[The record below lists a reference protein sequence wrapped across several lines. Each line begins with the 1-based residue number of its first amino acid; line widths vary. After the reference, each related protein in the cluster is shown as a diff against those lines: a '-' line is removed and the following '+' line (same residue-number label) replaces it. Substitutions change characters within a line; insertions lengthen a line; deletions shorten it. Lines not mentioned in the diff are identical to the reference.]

1 MVNQH
6 TIIATFWGDTTE
18 KTTLMLEYAE
28 YLKSLG
34 TDKIPHQ
41 DSDLLSHSLRV
52 SGMLWQYD
60 RPHEEVIAG
69 LFHSIYGTEFQ
80 MYQINVTRQEIQNL
94 IGEKS
99 EYIVNL
105 FCTLNDRVNTILY
118 GKNLQ
123 EPDKT
128 TLRWLEYC
136 NIKDQD
142 PEASI
147 LKEFEIVLHI

>member
-6 TIIATFWGDTTE
+6 TIIAMFWGDTTE

-94 IGEKS
+94 IGERS
-99 EYIVNL
+99 EYIANL

-118 GKNLQ
+118 GRGLK

-142 PEASI
+142 PNATI
-147 LKEFEIVLHI
+147 LKEFELVLHI

>member
-1 MVNQH
+1 MFWAD
-6 TIIATFWGDTTE
+6 TIE
-18 KTTLMLEYAE
+18 KTISISDCVD
-28 YLKSLG
+28 YLTSLG
-34 TDKIPHQ
+34 ADNIPHR
-41 DSDLLSHSLRV
+41 DSNLLSHSV
-52 SGMLWQYD
+52 SVAGMLNGYD
-60 RPHEEVIAG
+60 RPHHEQVAA

-80 MYQINVTRQEIQNL
+80 MYKVNVTREEIQNL
-94 IGEKS
+94 IGIKS
-99 EYIVNL
+99 EHIANL

-118 GKNLQ
+118 GRGLK

-142 PEASI
+142 PNASI

>member
-1 MVNQH
+1 
-6 TIIATFWGDTTE
+6 
-18 KTTLMLEYAE
+18 
-28 YLKSLG
+28 
-34 TDKIPHQ
+34 
-41 DSDLLSHSLRV
+41 
-52 SGMLWQYD
+52 
-60 RPHEEVIAG
+60 
-69 LFHSIYGTEFQ
+69 

>member
-1 MVNQH
+1 MFWAD
-6 TIIATFWGDTTE
+6 TIE
-18 KTTLMLEYAE
+18 KTISISDCVD
-28 YLKSLG
+28 YLTSLG
-34 TDKIPHQ
+34 ADNIPHR
-41 DSDLLSHSLRV
+41 DSNLLSHSISV
-52 SGMLWQYD
+52 AGMMNGHS
-60 RPHEEVIAG
+60 RPHHEQVAA

-80 MYQINVTRQEIQNL
+80 MYKVNVTREEIQNL
-94 IGEKS
+94 IGMKS
-99 EYIVNL
+99 EHIANL

-118 GKNLQ
+118 GRGLK

-142 PEASI
+142 PNASI